1 MAYRKGIR
9 ANRMTFQ
16 LVPPYD
22 HHRNLTDK
30 DIQTWKDH
38 LSGVTSGTVATSP
51 IQIWC
56 KSHVNPKISAYA
68 QVYGTHDY
76 IAAPFLPIGT
86 ETLVYD
92 NPKRRGTFEDN
103 CSKV

>member
-1 MAYRKGIR
+1 M
-9 ANRMTFQ
+9 
-16 LVPPYD
+16 PPYD
-22 HHRNLTDK
+22 HCCNLAEK
-30 DIQTWKDH
+30 AIQNYKDH
-38 LSGVTSGTVATSP
+38 FIGVMSGTVVTFP
-51 IQIWC
+51 VHLLFQFIPQTEQQLFILRQ
-56 KSHVNPKISAYA
+56 SHVNPKLSAYA